1 MAIPVSELQKLN
13 PSSRIELFLIELVE
27 GLHYATG
34 NPSGVATSYRFHA
47 GSNMNSNAEII
58 WQGNTYQRV
67 PMDFQGTEFSGKGQI
82 PRPTISFSNLG
93 GITRSGSVIT
103 VTDLL
108 IIVNLTTPHNDLAD
122 AKITRITTLASEL
135 DAANFPSNSNPFGTP
150 SSNELPQEIF
160 FIDRKITESREIVQ
174 FELVGSLDQA
184 NKKLPARQVTRD
196 EFPAV
201 GSFI

>member
-67 PMDFQGTEFSGKGQI
+67 PMEFQGTEFTGKGQI

-108 IIVNLTTPHNDLAD
+108 IIVNLTTPHNDLVD

-135 DAANFPSNSNPFGTP
+135 DAANFPSNNNPFGTP

-160 FIDRKITESREIVQ
+160 FIDRKVTESREIVQ

-184 NKKLPARQVTRD
+184 NKFLPARQVTRD

-201 GSFI
+201 GSFV